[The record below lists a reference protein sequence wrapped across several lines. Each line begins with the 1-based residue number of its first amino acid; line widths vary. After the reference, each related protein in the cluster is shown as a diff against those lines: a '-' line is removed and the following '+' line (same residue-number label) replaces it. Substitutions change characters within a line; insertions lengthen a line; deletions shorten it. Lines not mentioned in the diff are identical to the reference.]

1 MKTYIKES
9 NERIQ
14 DRSEY
19 MLYNVPV
26 YVINKFA
33 KHIKINNILNFVK
46 GKINKNFLNGLDA
59 IYIGDFDDLNK
70 RKIQSMLKDAA
81 IWISSNNIVN
91 IITEPLVAENIIHEI
106 AHLLEDRFQE
116 VLYGSEGIEQEY
128 ESKKQRLYSLL
139 KADGYEIT
147 PKLFFS
153 DDYLRE
159 FDSFLYRDV
168 GYDKLSLLSVGLFFS
183 PYSITSVR
191 EYFANG
197 FLLYLS
203 EGREYLKDLS
213 PVLYLKI
220 VKILNK
226 LNNGE
231 INGN

>member
-1 MKTYIKES
+1 MITYIKES
-9 NERIQ
+9 NKRIQ

-26 YVINKFA
+26 YVINKFS
-33 KHIKINNILNFVK
+33 KHIKINNILNSVK
-46 GKINKNFLNGLDA
+46 EKINKNFLNGLDA

-70 RKIQSMLKDAA
+70 RKIQSMLKDGA
-81 IWISSNNIVN
+81 IWISSNNIINV
-91 IITEPLVAENIIHEI
+91 ITETLVAENIIHEV

-116 VLYGSEGIEQEY
+116 ILYSSGGIEQEY

-147 PKLFFS
+147 PELFFS
-153 DDYLRE
+153 DDHLRE
-159 FDSFLYRDV
+159 FDSFLYQEV
-168 GYDKLSLLSVGLFFS
+168 GYDKLSLLSAGLFFS
-183 PYSITSVR
+183 PYSITSIR

-203 EGREYLKDLS
+203 EEHEYLKDLS
-213 PVLYLKI
+213 PVLYSKI
-220 VKILNK
+220 IKILNK
-226 LNNGE
+226 LNNEE

>member
-19 MLYNVPV
+19 MLYCVPV
-26 YVINKFA
+26 FVINKFS
-33 KHIKINNILNFVK
+33 KHIKINNILNSVK
-46 GKINKNFLNGLDA
+46 EKINKDFLNGLDA

-70 RKIQSMLKDAA
+70 RKIQSMLKDGA

-91 IITEPLVAENIIHEI
+91 VITEPLIAENIIHEI

-116 VLYGSEGIEQEY
+116 ILYGSGGIEQEY

-147 PKLFFS
+147 PELFFS

-159 FDSFLYRDV
+159 FDSFLYQEV
-168 GYDKLSLLSVGLFFS
+168 GYDKLSLLSAGLFFS

-203 EGREYLKDLS
+203 EEYEYLKNLS
-213 PVLYLKI
+213 PVLYSKI